1 VEGYGML
8 IYDDLKMEKIA
19 QAKLMNELKIE
30 RVKLIE
36 LQKVDK
42 REIRKV
48 VLSDS
53 ISNLSLVENNFA
65 ERDAR

>member
-1 VEGYGML
+1 ML